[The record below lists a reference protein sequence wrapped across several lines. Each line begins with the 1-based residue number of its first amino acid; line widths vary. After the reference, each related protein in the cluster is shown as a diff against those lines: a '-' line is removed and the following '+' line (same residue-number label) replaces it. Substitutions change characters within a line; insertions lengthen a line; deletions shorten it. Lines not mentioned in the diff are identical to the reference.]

1 MDNIVLQAGAWI
13 VTAGVLL
20 MVIIP
25 IDYYA
30 RRGTN
35 ITRGSP
41 LSSNAHTVVLIAG
54 AVITVA
60 GSLVLAVERILTLII

>member
-13 VTAGVLL
+13 VTAGALL

-25 IDYYA
+25 LDYYA
-30 RRGTN
+30 RKGSN

-41 LSSNAHTVVLIAG
+41 LSSNAQTVVLIAG
-54 AVITVA
+54 AAITVV
-60 GSLVLAVERILTLII
+60 GSLVLTVERILTIII